1 MKTHLSDHL
10 KTEEVLVVTRAKK
23 QNLKP
28 KQNAVPGVGRMG
40 VRPLCV
46 GFKAPRDH
54 KTAKSASWMSLEYAE
69 YLEAA
74 SQESASG

>member
-23 QNLKP
+23 QNP
-28 KQNAVPGVGRMG
+28 DAVPGVGRMG

>member
-23 QNLKP
+23 QNP
-28 KQNAVPGVGRMG
+28 DAVPGVGRMG

-54 KTAKSASWMSLEYAE
+54 KTAKSAS
-69 YLEAA
+69 
-74 SQESASG
+74 